1 MELFLWCLLGLLLA
15 GYFALAGYD
24 YGVGLLLRAFGRDE
38 SERRRVLGSFGPFF
52 LGNEVWLVAAV
63 GLLFGAFPLLE
74 GKVFKQNYLVVVAM
88 LVGLVAFTAAVQ
100 LRSRRPGAGRGGWDL
115 LIVGGAVVTTGSWG
129 VFFGNLVRGLPAT
142 GPVPVADPFSVLWG
156 LGFLA
161 LFALHGA
168 VFLTVRGDA
177 ELAAKAGRLVRR
189 LLPVVAGFVVVVA
202 GWMGLS
208 AQIMSTVD
216 QVWPAVL
223 VLVAAAVALVVVW
236 RGSPRVALRGT
247 MTLAV
252 LPVVLVGTLRFPY
265 LLLSLDFEQAAASPG
280 TLRLLTFVAVP
291 TVAVVVLVQ
300 WLTWRANRRPISDRS
315 LLHF

>member
-1 MELFLWCLLGLLLA
+1 M
-15 GYFALAGYD
+15 
-24 YGVGLLLRAFGRDE
+24 
-38 SERRRVLGSFGPFF
+38 
-52 LGNEVWLVAAV
+52 
-63 GLLFGAFPLLE
+63 
-74 GKVFKQNYLVVVAM
+74 
-88 LVGLVAFTAAVQ
+88 
-100 LRSRRPGAGRGGWDL
+100 
-115 LIVGGAVVTTGSWG
+115 
-129 VFFGNLVRGLPAT
+129 
-142 GPVPVADPFSVLWG
+142 
-156 LGFLA
+156 
-161 LFALHGA
+161 
-168 VFLTVRGDA
+168 RGDA

-202 GWMGLS
+202 GWLGLS
-208 AQIMSTVD
+208 SQIMSTVD
-216 QVWPAVL
+216 RVWPAVL

-236 RGSPRVALRGT
+236 RGSPRVALGGT

>member
-38 SERRRVLGSFGPFF
+38 PERRRVLGSFGPFF
-52 LGNEVWLVAAV
+52 LGNEVWLVAAA

-115 LIVGGAVVTTGSWG
+115 LIVGGAVLTTGSWG

-142 GPVPVADPFSVLWG
+142 GPVPVADPFSALWG

-168 VFLTVRGDA
+168 VFLTVRGDVGS
-177 ELAAKAGRLVRR
+177 AAAAGRLVRR

-208 AQIMSTVD
+208 SQIMSTVD
-216 QVWPAVL
+216 RGWPAVL

-236 RGSPRVALRGT
+236 RGSPRTALGGT

-265 LLLSLDFEQAAASPG
+265 LLLSLDFQQAAASAG

>member
-1 MELFLWCLLGLLLA
+1 MELFFWCLLGLLLA

-38 SERRRVLGSFGPFF
+38 PDRRRVLGSFGPFF

-142 GPVPVADPFSVLWG
+142 GPAPVADPFSVLWA

-216 QVWPAVL
+216 RVWPAVL
-223 VLVAAAVALVVVW
+223 ALVAAAVALVVVW
-236 RGSPRVALRGT
+236 RGSPRVALGGT

-252 LPVVLVGTLRFPY
+252 LPVVLAGTLRFPY
-265 LLLSLDFEQAAASPG
+265 LLLSLDFEQAAASLG
-280 TLRLLTFVAVP
+280 TLRLLAFVAVP